1 MARSMSKLA
10 PLAAV
15 ALLLLLGSS
24 SSPWGFVAA
33 PGALE
38 ALPEA
43 AASLGSLPA
52 WAYSSEFADS
62 QLLLARIPG
71 GKFAK
76 DRNLVVVSPTDDG
89 FTDNQVAGCLVIAL
103 VGFIAAADF
112 AKGLY
117 FGLQPNKF
125 KDGKTKGSV
134 TPLAKRMIELGDA

>member
-1 MARSMSKLA
+1 MARQTARCLLA
-10 PLAAV
+10 LAAV
-15 ALLLLLGSS
+15 VVVALQCSAPRS
-24 SSPWGFVAA
+24 FVSSPTAVAA
-33 PGALE
+33 G
-38 ALPEA
+38 A
-43 AASLGSLPA
+43 AAAATFGSLPA
-52 WAYSSEFADS
+52 WAYSPEFADT

>member
-1 MARSMSKLA
+1 M
-10 PLAAV
+10 PV
-15 ALLLLLGSS
+15 
-24 SSPWGFVAA
+24 
-33 PGALE
+33 
-38 ALPEA
+38 
-43 AASLGSLPA
+43 
-52 WAYSSEFADS
+52 WAYDPQLMDA

>member
-1 MARSMSKLA
+1 MSSPAARALA
-10 PLAAV
+10 LTLAACLMLQLV
-15 ALLLLLGSS
+15 
-24 SSPWGFVAA
+24 SPSAFVAPA
-33 PGALE
+33 AGVA
-38 ALPEA
+38 ASA
-43 AASLGSLPA
+43 AASGLDFSSML
-52 WAYSSEFADS
+52 YSPEVMDA